1 MCIRDSFSD
10 DLGRKARHC
19 CIQRIFLMAAL
30 LLRQHL
36 HKVFEHI
43 GARVAQGVYRMA
55 HAVDQARSVEGF
67 PVQQRAQID
76 VYKRQDLKRRE
87 RLHASGARG

>member
-1 MCIRDSFSD
+1 MDWQFTWAGHLCRIPALYVSD
-10 DLGRKARHC
+10 AGLTLDVLL
-19 CIQRIFLMAAL
+19 FLDVYKRQAL

-67 PVQQRAQID
+67 PVQQRC
-76 VYKRQDLKRRE
+76 V
-87 RLHASGARG
+87 